1 MMQSPMQRL
10 VRNVI
15 QGRFLSRIAF
25 VEIEKPVLTPRPV
38 AVTAENIERA
48 LDRLSQIMKRMGKEA
63 PLYYPI
69 YSRLE
74 DELAALS
81 AKDDR
86 MVAVLERA
94 RRSQGRTAAR
104 LSS

>member
-15 QGRFLSRIAF
+15 QARFLSTIAF
-25 VEIEKPVLTPRPV
+25 VEIESPALTPRPV

-48 LDRLSQIMKRMGKEA
+48 LDRLSQIMKRMGKDMTV
-63 PLYYPI
+63 YSPI
-69 YSRLE
+69 YARLE
-74 DELAALS
+74 KELAAL
-81 AKDDR
+81 AAEDDQ
-86 MVAVLERA
+86 MSAVLERA
-94 RRSQGRTAAR
+94 RRSRGRTAAR